1 MRKVPLLFIAI
12 CLFSAGMAQYAYPP
26 TKTVDSSDTYF
37 GVTYRDS
44 YRWLEYM
51 KEPQAETWFKQQ
63 ATYTDSILNNL
74 TARNELIAEWK
85 QVDKQ
90 FPIFYSD
97 LVYENGRL
105 FYRKTMTGES
115 FAKLYYRDGMNG
127 KEELLFDPT
136 TYLPGQALS
145 LQSFKPSPDGR
156 KIGFVYSE
164 KGAEIGIL
172 KIMMVDTKQFLVDSI
187 RPSIGI
193 RSWTFDSKAFF
204 YTTIRSVDRKDA
216 ASALN
221 AKARLHVLGNQVS
234 EDADFFSSTSY
245 PELNIDPKMFPYVSL
260 YKESKDYI
268 FVGLGSTQR
277 EMTQYYAPV
286 GQLSSK
292 KILWNVLCKA
302 SDKLVDL
309 EYVNDDVYAISHN
322 DAPNYKV
329 VATGLAHP
337 DWAHAV
343 TIAAEKPDWTVKSI
357 LHTKDY
363 LVIVYSDGINSHLS
377 KYNFKTKITSE
388 VKLPSSSTISI
399 DCINT
404 STNDC
409 SLQITS
415 WIKPYTFYDYD
426 AATDAFAPGSFNK
439 PFVYPAAY
447 SDLQAEETEV
457 EGHDGAMIPLTII
470 YNKGIR
476 KDGSNVCLLE
486 GYGAY
491 GTSSRPKFDYFKN
504 SLAARGVV
512 IAIAHV
518 RGGGEKGEPWH
529 KAGFKTTKPNTW
541 KDFISCA
548 EYLVAKGYTS
558 TQKLA
563 GIGISAGGILISR
576 AITERPDL
584 FAAAICNVG
593 AANAMRFEFTANGPG
608 NIPEFGT
615 VKDSVECK
623 ALYEMDG
630 VQHVVKG
637 TKYPAVICVGGWNDA
652 RVPAWEPGKFA
663 AALQNASTSGKPV
676 LMKVNYNNGHFTEDR
691 NVTMTDFADQ
701 YAFVLWQCG
710 HPDFQ
715 PKK

>member
-1 MRKVPLLFIAI
+1 MRKVFLLFAAI
-12 CLFSAGMAQYAYPP
+12 CFFSNGIAQYAYPP

-37 GVTYRDS
+37 GVTYRDP
-44 YRWLEYM
+44 YRWLEYI

-63 ATYTDSILNNL
+63 ATFTDSVLGRLNG
-74 TARNELIAEWK
+74 RDELIEEWK
-85 QVDKQ
+85 PVDKQ
-90 FPIFYSD
+90 FPTFYSD
-97 LVYENGRL
+97 LVYESGRL

-115 FAKLYYRDGMNG
+115 FAKLYYRDGMDG

-136 TYLPGQALS
+136 TYLPGKALS
-145 LQSFKPSPDGR
+145 LQGFTPSPDGK

-164 KGAEIGIL
+164 KGAEIGTL

-187 RPSIGI
+187 RPSIGM

-204 YTTIRSVDRKDA
+204 YTSPRSGDRKEP
-216 ASALN
+216 ASGLI
-221 AKARLHVLGNQVS
+221 AKAKLHILGSEVS

-260 YKESKDYI
+260 YNDSKDYI

-277 EMTQYYAPV
+277 ELTQYYAAA
-286 GQLSSK
+286 GQLKSK
-292 KILWNVLCKA
+292 KILWNVLCKPA
-302 SDKLVDL
+302 DKLVDL

-357 LHTKDY
+357 IHTKDY
-363 LVIVYSDGINSHLS
+363 LVIVYFDGINAHLS

-388 VKLPSSSTISI
+388 VKLPYSGTISI
-399 DCINT
+399 DCIN
-404 STNDC
+404 SRTNNC

-426 AATDAFAPGSFNK
+426 AATDAFVPSSFNK

-447 SDLQAEETEV
+447 SDLQVEETEV

-491 GTSSRPKFDYFKN
+491 GTSLRPKFDYFEN

-512 IAIAHV
+512 IAVAHV

-529 KAGFKTTKPNTW
+529 KAGFKTTKLNTW

-548 EYLVAKGYTS
+548 EYLIAKGYTS

-563 GIGISAGGILISR
+563 GIGTSAGGILISR

-584 FAAAICNVG
+584 FAAAVCNVG
-593 AANAMRFEFTANGPG
+593 AANSMRFEFTANGPG

-630 VQHVVKG
+630 VHHVVKG
-637 TKYPAVICVGGWNDA
+637 TNYPAVICVGGWNDA

-663 AALQNASTSGKPV
+663 AALQNASASGKPV
-676 LMKVNYNNGHFTEDR
+676 LMKVNYDNGHFTEDR
-691 NVTMTDFADQ
+691 SVTMANFANQ